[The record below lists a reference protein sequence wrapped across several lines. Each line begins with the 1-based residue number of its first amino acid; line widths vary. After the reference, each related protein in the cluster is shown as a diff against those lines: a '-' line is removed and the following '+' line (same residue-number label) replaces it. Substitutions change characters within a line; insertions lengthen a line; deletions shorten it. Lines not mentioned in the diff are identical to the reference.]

1 MQNPHGE
8 FTTLIEAKSALGKTA
23 IPGFDYCLNPYI
35 GCMHGC
41 RYCYASFMK
50 RFTNHSEAWGA
61 FLDVR
66 INLPHVLMRELRRK
80 PKGSVVISSVTDPYQ
95 PAEAKYKITRQCL
108 ELLAML
114 NWSVSILTKSTL
126 VTRDIDIF
134 QSFKN
139 IEVGMTITTDSESI
153 RRIFEPGAP
162 PLEERK
168 KALLKLTESGI
179 KTYVFVG
186 PILPITNPHEFAREL
201 GEITDSILLDRM
213 NYLGKVR
220 ELYRQKSLSH
230 HLENEYF
237 ESIESV
243 FKEVLGDKAE
253 TVCPE

>member
-1 MQNPHGE
+1 MQNPDDE
-8 FTTLIEAKSALGKTA
+8 FATLIEAKSALGKTA

-139 IEVGMTITTDSESI
+139 IEVGMTITTDSESVSRHFYSHLRKLTKIKKMLDKPLI
-153 RRIFEPGAP
+153 RRY
-162 PLEERK
+162 
-168 KALLKLTESGI
+168 T
-179 KTYVFVG
+179 
-186 PILPITNPHEFAREL
+186 
-201 GEITDSILLDRM
+201 
-213 NYLGKVR
+213 
-220 ELYRQKSLSH
+220 SL
-230 HLENEYF
+230 
-237 ESIESV
+237 
-243 FKEVLGDKAE
+243 
-253 TVCPE
+253 